1 MMIVEE
7 RIYTLQVGKVSE
19 YLSLYEREGMAIQK
33 RILGNMLGYFTCEIG
48 TQNQVVHLWGYASFE
63 YRAERRVLLFRD
75 EDWKAYFAKIRPLI
89 VHQENKLL
97 TPAPFSPIGG
107 VR

>member
-1 MMIVEE
+1 
-7 RIYTLQVGKVSE
+7 
-19 YLSLYEREGMAIQK
+19 
-33 RILGNMLGYFTCEIG
+33 
-48 TQNQVVHLWGYASFE
+48 
-63 YRAERRVLLFRD
+63 LFRD